1 MTIYIISTLISR
13 LECNGILVLSYPL
26 DMKKFKNHYQ
36 NAMGCLVLFS
46 VLENNV
52 HPKF

>member
-1 MTIYIISTLISR
+1 MIIYIVSTLISR
-13 LECNGILVLSYPL
+13 LECNGVLIFNYPPN
-26 DMKKFKNHYQ
+26 MEKFKNCYQ

-52 HPKF
+52 HLKF